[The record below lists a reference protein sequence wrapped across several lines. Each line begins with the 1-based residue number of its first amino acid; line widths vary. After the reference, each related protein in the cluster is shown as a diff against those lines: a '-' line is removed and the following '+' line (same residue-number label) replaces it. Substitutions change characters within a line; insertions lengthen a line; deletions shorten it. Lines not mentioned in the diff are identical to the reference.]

1 MATTI
6 NLYPPIVET
15 YAPAFLIGSG
25 TDKDICRV
33 YFSLSMFNTTA
44 EIANVQVSVRNQYT
58 NLSVLNKTK
67 YPSEIMIA
75 ALQEDA
81 TRTSDDR
88 YYIEIKKADIQG
100 GDFEINQYYKVQLR
114 FTQNHKDV
122 PPVPTDGKLDG
133 WLAAN
138 INYFSEWSTVCLVRG
153 ISAPELLVSGFTIE
167 GGNISW
173 ANYNPIIYGTLTFID
188 ETETEKMKS
197 YQIRLFDKSGT
208 LLTDSGIQYT
218 NNYNNPNSFE
228 YALKYNFI
236 PGESYKFT
244 VEYTTLNLYSETI
257 TYNFK
262 VGEDEFEALDMSF
275 TASTDEENG
284 RIVLNIK
291 KSDIT
296 DGFTGI
302 LIVRRTSSKTNFT
315 IWEDLIEYSY
325 SGAAAIK
332 ETFNDTTI
340 ESGVW
345 YKYYLQKLGNAS
357 TKASVKYIK
366 SPLMIIFDDMFL
378 TTKDRQL
385 KIKFNPTVSSF
396 KKMIQESRTD
406 TIGSQYPFVR
416 RNGYANYAQFPIGGL
431 ISFQIDEGELFTSLE
446 ELFGENLKL
455 YTSYNNNHR
464 ITSANDIVY
473 EKLFKDKVMEF
484 LYDEQPKL
492 FRSATE
498 GNFIVKVMDASFSPN
513 ATLGRRIV
521 SFTATAYEVADCT
534 IENFKKYNIIE
545 GNDE

>member
-15 YAPAFLIGSG
+15 YAPAFLVGSE
-25 TDKDICRV
+25 TDKDICRI
-33 YFSLSMFNTTA
+33 YFSLSMFNTTT

-58 NLSVLNKTK
+58 NLSVLSKAK

-88 YYIEIKKADIQG
+88 YYIEIKKTDIQG

-114 FTQNHKDV
+114 FTHKDA
-122 PPVPTDGKLDG
+122 PNTPTDGKLDG

-153 ISAPELLVSGFTIE
+153 ISSPELSVSGFTIE
-167 GGNISW
+167 DGNISW
-173 ANYNPIIYGTLTFID
+173 ANYNPIIYGTLTFAD

-197 YQIRLFDKSGT
+197 YQVKLFDKSET

-244 VEYTTLNLYSETI
+244 VEYTTLNLYSETA
-257 TYNFK
+257 TFNFT
-262 VGEDEFEALDMSF
+262 VGEDEFEALDISF
-275 TASTDEENG
+275 TASADEENG

-291 KSDIT
+291 KSDFT
-296 DGFTGI
+296 EGFTGT
-302 LIVRRTSSKTNFT
+302 LVVRRASSKTNFT
-315 IWEDLIEYSY
+315 IWEDLVEYSY
-325 SGAAAIK
+325 NGAAAIK
-332 ETFNDTTI
+332 ETFSDTTI
-340 ESGVW
+340 ESGIW

-366 SPLMIIFDDMFL
+366 SPLMVIFDDMFL

-396 KKMIQESRTD
+396 KRTIQESRID
-406 TIGSQYPFVR
+406 TIGSQYPFIR

-431 ISFQIDEGELFTSLE
+431 ISFEMDESQLFTSLE
-446 ELFGENLKL
+446 ELFGDNLKL
-455 YTSYNNNHR
+455 YTTYNNEHR
-464 ITSANDIVY
+464 ITDANNIMY
-473 EKLFKDKVMEF
+473 EKLFKDKVIEF
-484 LYDEQPKL
+484 LYSEQPKL

-534 IENFKKYNIIE
+534 IENFKKYNILE

>member
-1 MATTI
+1 MATNI

-15 YAPAFLIGSG
+15 YIPAFLIGSD
-25 TDKDICRV
+25 TDKNICRV
-33 YFSLSMFNTTA
+33 YFTLSMFNTAT
-44 EIANVQVSVRNQYT
+44 EIDNVQVSVRNQYT
-58 NLSVLNKTK
+58 NLSVLSKTK

-81 TRTSDDR
+81 TRISDDR
-88 YYIEIKKADIQG
+88 YYIEIKKTDIQG

-114 FTQNHKDV
+114 FTHKDA
-122 PPVPTDGKLDG
+122 PSAPTDGKLDG

-153 ISAPELLVSGFTIE
+153 ISAPEFLVSGFTIE

-173 ANYNPIIYGTLTFID
+173 ANYNPIIYGTLTFED
-188 ETETEKMKS
+188 EAETEKMKS
-197 YQIRLFDKSGT
+197 YQIKLFDNSGT

-228 YALKYNFI
+228 YALKYNFV

-244 VEYTTLNLYSETI
+244 VEYTTLNLYTETI

-262 VGEDEFEALDMSF
+262 VGENEFEALDISF

-291 KSDIT
+291 KSNIT
-296 DGFTGI
+296 EGFTGT

-325 SGAAAIK
+325 DGAAAIK
-332 ETFNDTTI
+332 ETFSDTTI
-340 ESGVW
+340 ESGIW

-366 SPLMIIFDDMFL
+366 SPLMVIFDDMFL

-396 KKMIQESRTD
+396 KRTIQETRTD

-416 RNGYANYAQFPIGGL
+416 RNGHMNYAQFPIGGL
-431 ISFQIDEGELFTSLE
+431 ISFEMDESELFTSLE
-446 ELFGENLKL
+446 ELFGDNLKL
-455 YTSYNNNHR
+455 YTSYNNEHR
-464 ITSANDIVY
+464 ITDANNIMY
-473 EKLFKDKVMEF
+473 EKLFKDKVIEF
-484 LYDEQPKL
+484 LYNEQPKL

-534 IENFKKYNIIE
+534 IENFKKYNILE

>member
-1 MATTI
+1 MATNI

-15 YAPAFLIGSG
+15 YIPAFLIGSD

-33 YFSLSMFNTTA
+33 YFTLSMFNTTA

-58 NLSVLNKTK
+58 NLSVLSKTK

-81 TRTSDDR
+81 TRISDDR
-88 YYIEIKKADIQG
+88 YYIEIKKTDIQG

-114 FTQNHKDV
+114 FTHKDA
-122 PPVPTDGKLDG
+122 PSAPTNGKLDG

-153 ISAPELLVSGFTIE
+153 ISAPEFLVSGFTIE

-173 ANYNPIIYGTLTFID
+173 ANYNPIIYGTLTFED
-188 ETETEKMKS
+188 DAETEKMKS
-197 YQIRLFDKSGT
+197 YQIKLFDKSGT

-228 YALKYNFI
+228 YALKYNFV

-244 VEYTTLNLYSETI
+244 VEYTTLNLYTETI

-262 VGEDEFEALDMSF
+262 VGENEFEALDISF
-275 TASTDEENG
+275 TASADEENG

-296 DGFTGI
+296 EGFTGT

-325 SGAAAIK
+325 NGAAAIK
-332 ETFNDTTI
+332 ETFSDTTI

-366 SPLMIIFDDMFL
+366 SPLMVIFDDMFL

-396 KKMIQESRTD
+396 KRTIQETRTD

-416 RNGYANYAQFPIGGL
+416 RNGHMNYAQFPIGGL
-431 ISFQIDEGELFTSLE
+431 ISFEMDESELFTSLE
-446 ELFGENLKL
+446 ELFGDNLKL
-455 YTSYNNNHR
+455 YTAYNNEHR
-464 ITSANDIVY
+464 ITDANNIMY
-473 EKLFKDKVMEF
+473 EKLFKDKVIEF
-484 LYDEQPKL
+484 LYNEQPKL

-534 IENFKKYNIIE
+534 IENFKKYNILE

>member
-1 MATTI
+1 MATNI

-15 YAPAFLIGSG
+15 YIPAFLIGSD

-33 YFSLSMFNTTA
+33 YFTLSMFNTTA

-75 ALQEDA
+75 APQEDA
-81 TRTSDDR
+81 TRMSDDR
-88 YYIEIKKADIQG
+88 YYIEIKKTDIQG

-114 FTQNHKDV
+114 FTHKDA
-122 PPVPTDGKLDG
+122 PSAPTDGKLDG

-173 ANYNPIIYGTLTFID
+173 ANYNPIIYGTLTFVD
-188 ETETEKMKS
+188 EAETEKMKN
-197 YQIRLFDKSGT
+197 YQIKLFDKNET

-244 VEYTTLNLYSETI
+244 VEYTTLNLYTEI
-257 TYNFK
+257 IAYNFK
-262 VGEDEFEALDMSF
+262 VGENEFEALDMSF

-284 RIVLNIK
+284 RIILNIK
-291 KSDIT
+291 KADFT
-296 DGFTGI
+296 DGFTGT

-325 SGAAAIK
+325 DGATAIK
-332 ETFNDTTI
+332 ETFSDTTI
-340 ESGVW
+340 ESGIW

-357 TKASVKYIK
+357 TKVSVKYIK
-366 SPLMIIFDDMFL
+366 SPLMVIFDDMFL

-396 KKMIQESRTD
+396 KRTIQESRTD

-416 RNGYANYAQFPIGGL
+416 RNGYMNYAQFPIGGL
-431 ISFQIDEGELFTSLE
+431 ISFEMDESELFTSLE
-446 ELFGENLKL
+446 ELFGDNLKL
-455 YTSYNNNHR
+455 YTSYNNEHG
-464 ITSANDIVY
+464 ITNANNIMY
-473 EKLFKDKVMEF
+473 EKLFKDKVIEF
-484 LYDEQPKL
+484 LYNEQPKL

-534 IENFKKYNIIE
+534 IENFKKYNILE

>member
-1 MATTI
+1 MATNI

-15 YAPAFLIGSG
+15 YIPAFLIGSD
-25 TDKDICRV
+25 TDKDVCRI
-33 YFSLSMFNTTA
+33 YFTLSMFNTTA

-58 NLSVLNKTK
+58 NLSVLSKTK

-88 YYIEIKKADIQG
+88 YYIEIKKTDIQG

-114 FTQNHKDV
+114 FTHKDA
-122 PPVPTDGKLDG
+122 PSAPTDGKLDG

-173 ANYNPIIYGTLTFID
+173 SNYNPIIYGTLTFVD
-188 ETETEKMKS
+188 EAETEKMKS
-197 YQIRLFDKSGT
+197 YQIKLFDKNGT

-228 YALKYNFI
+228 YALKYNFV

-244 VEYTTLNLYSETI
+244 VEYTTLNLYTETT

-262 VGEDEFEALDMSF
+262 VGENEFEALDMSF

-284 RIVLNIK
+284 RIVLSIK

-296 DGFTGI
+296 EGFTGT

-325 SGAAAIK
+325 DGATAIK
-332 ETFNDTTI
+332 ETFSDTTI
-340 ESGVW
+340 ESGIW

-366 SPLMIIFDDMFL
+366 SPLMVIFDDMFL

-385 KIKFNPTVSSF
+385 KIKFNPTISSF
-396 KKMIQESRTD
+396 KRTIQETRTD

-416 RNGYANYAQFPIGGL
+416 RNGYMNYAQFPIGGL
-431 ISFQIDEGELFTSLE
+431 ISFEMDESELFTSLE
-446 ELFGENLKL
+446 ELFGDNLKL
-455 YTSYNNNHR
+455 YTAYNNEHR
-464 ITSANDIVY
+464 ISDANNIMY
-473 EKLFKDKVMEF
+473 EKLFKDKVIEF
-484 LYDEQPKL
+484 LYNEQPKL

-534 IENFKKYNIIE
+534 IENFKKYNILE

>member
-1 MATTI
+1 MATNI

-15 YAPAFLIGSG
+15 YIPAFLIGSD

-33 YFSLSMFNTTA
+33 YFTLSMFNTTA

-58 NLSVLNKTK
+58 NLSVLSKTK

-81 TRTSDDR
+81 IRTSDDR
-88 YYIEIKKADIQG
+88 YYIEIKKTDIQG

-114 FTQNHKDV
+114 FTHKDA
-122 PPVPTDGKLDG
+122 PSAPTDGKLDG

-153 ISAPELLVSGFTIE
+153 ISAPDLLVSGFTIE

-173 ANYNPIIYGTLTFID
+173 ANYNPIIYGTLTFED
-188 ETETEKMKS
+188 EAETEKMKS
-197 YQIRLFDKSGT
+197 YQIKLFDKNET

-228 YALKYNFI
+228 YALKYNFV

-257 TYNFK
+257 TYNFT
-262 VGEDEFEALDMSF
+262 VGEDEFEALDISF

-284 RIVLNIK
+284 RIILNIK

-296 DGFTGI
+296 DGFTGT

-315 IWEDLIEYSY
+315 IWEDLTEYSY
-325 SGAAAIK
+325 DGATAIK
-332 ETFNDTTI
+332 ETFSDTTI
-340 ESGVW
+340 ESGIW

-366 SPLMIIFDDMFL
+366 SPLMVIFDDMFL

-396 KKMIQESRTD
+396 KRTIQESRTD

-416 RNGYANYAQFPIGGL
+416 RNGYMNYAQFPIGGL
-431 ISFQIDEGELFTSLE
+431 ISFEMDESELFTSLE
-446 ELFGENLKL
+446 ELFGDTLKL
-455 YTSYNNNHR
+455 YTAYNNEHR
-464 ITSANDIVY
+464 ITDANNIMY
-473 EKLFKDKVMEF
+473 EKLFKDKVIEF
-484 LYDEQPKL
+484 LYNEQPKL

-534 IENFKKYNIIE
+534 IENFKKYNILE